1 MAIDADPAD
10 TELGV
15 QNPGAPASSHQ
26 DATSPADARSTA
38 DCIDDAEAVDGD
50 AATDQPDGEAEQPVS
65 DAPARPLKRS
75 ALTTALLIVAALA
88 GLVGWLSFRAY
99 ESDQAEQ
106 QRRMYL
112 QVGRQGALDLTT
124 VNYTRV
130 DADVTRILDDST
142 GAFHHDFQQR
152 AQPFIDVVRKAQ
164 SSSVGTVS
172 EAGLESA
179 TGEEA
184 QVLVAVQVT
193 TSIAAAPEPQPR
205 GWRMRINVQK
215 IGDNVKISNVA
226 FVP

>member
-10 TELGV
+10 PELAART
-15 QNPGAPASSHQ
+15 PGAPAGSHH
-26 DATSPADARSTA
+26 DATSSVDADLTG
-38 DCIDDAEAVDGD
+38 DAEAVDGD
-50 AATDQPDGEAEQPVS
+50 AATDQPDAAAEQPVS
-65 DAPARPLKRS
+65 APPAGSPRPS
-75 ALTTALLIVAALA
+75 ALIAAVVIVAALA

-99 ESDQAEQ
+99 GSHQAEQ

-124 VNYTRV
+124 IDYTHV
-130 DADVTRILDDST
+130 DADVARILNDST
-142 GAFHHDFQQR
+142 GAFHDDFQQR

-164 SSSVGTVS
+164 SSSVGTIA

-179 TGEEA
+179 SGQEA
-184 QVLVAVQVT
+184 QVFVAVQVT
-193 TSIAAAPEPQPR
+193 TSIAEAPEPQPR

-215 IGDNVKISNVA
+215 IGNNVKISNVA